1 MYRSDSGQKC
11 SPPHP
16 NSVSSAVGSVPERQV
31 RFTEQF
37 FNRLDW
43 LLPGERGADGTP
55 SVTDF
60 LLLDLPAV
68 RDAFAADYEGSTFET
83 NDPGVRVYIGI
94 GALVGVFAV
103 YAASEGDAV
112 EAFWVTIDR
121 SVYDVE

>member
-1 MYRSDSGQKC
+1 MS
-11 SPPHP
+11 
-16 NSVSSAVGSVPERQV
+16 SVVGSVPERKV

-68 RDAFAADYEGSTFET
+68 RDAFASDYEGSTFET
-83 NDPGVRVYIGI
+83 NDRGVRVYIGI
-94 GALVGVFAV
+94 GALVGAFAV
-103 YAASEGDAV
+103 YAASDSDAV
-112 EAFWVTIDR
+112 EAFWITIDR
-121 SVYDVE
+121 SVYDAE